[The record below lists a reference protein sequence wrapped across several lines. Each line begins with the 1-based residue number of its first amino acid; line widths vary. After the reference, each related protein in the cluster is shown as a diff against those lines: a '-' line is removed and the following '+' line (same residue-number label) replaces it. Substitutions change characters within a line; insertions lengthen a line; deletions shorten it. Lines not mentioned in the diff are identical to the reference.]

1 MFWNK
6 KASTKQVQD
15 RKSIVP
21 CVENHTAFLNYGPVD
36 YMFDKN
42 VLPERMFK
50 KIDSMLANLVPEDI
64 DAGNCDMFDQL
75 VLADL
80 VQSEAGLREQFLS
93 HQKIIRQLC
102 IRRDSDFTNIKL
114 LKESIDEEL
123 RELKLQLSELD

>member
-6 KASTKQVQD
+6 KASTKQVLD

-21 CVENHTAFLNYGPVD
+21 CVENHTAFLNYSPVD

-42 VLPERMFK
+42 VLPEKMFK
-50 KIDSMLANLVPEDI
+50 KIDSLLANLLPENI

-102 IRRDSDFTNIKL
+102 IRRDADFTNVKL
-114 LKESIDEEL
+114 LKESLEEEI
-123 RELKLQLSELD
+123 RELKLQLSELE